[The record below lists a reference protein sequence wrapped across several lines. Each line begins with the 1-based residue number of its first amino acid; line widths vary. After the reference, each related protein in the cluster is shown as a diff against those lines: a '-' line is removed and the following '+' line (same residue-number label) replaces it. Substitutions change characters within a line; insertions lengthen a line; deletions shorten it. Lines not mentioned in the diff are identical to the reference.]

1 MDLKHKLLTM
11 NLFSSLLLLAL
22 TTSSCGLAVHESSP
36 TIHDIDEDNDDELRN
51 LKRNKRNK
59 IKAKGIPKLIKN
71 AKGKIKR
78 RKSVVDLSGLLLGN
92 NGGVVDIQLMSDEAF
107 ETIEMTRD
115 DREED
120 PFESWFGM
128 NETTG
133 HHLTM
138 VKTETPSGETITTG
152 TMQGENGTVY
162 QIRTLADGNVVA
174 EEVKPG
180 MFDRELDALRTD
192 GKGDNGVDPEIIDDG
207 MPRGGRRGR
216 RNLRRLLDSPSVL
229 DIMVSPQTTGQ

>member
-1 MDLKHKLLTM
+1 M
-11 NLFSSLLLLAL
+11 NVSSL
-22 TTSSCGLAVHESSP
+22 TN
-36 TIHDIDEDNDDELRN
+36 DETNEDRDGELRR
-51 LKRNKRNK
+51 LELNKASGSSRHK
-59 IKAKGIPKLIKN
+59 IKPKGTPQVIKN
-71 AKGKIKR
+71 ANGKIKR
-78 RKSVVDLSGLLLGN
+78 RKSVVDLSELLLGED
-92 NGGVVDIQLMSDEAF
+92 GGVVDIQLMSDEAS
-107 ETIEMTRD
+107 ETILMTRD

-120 PFESWFGM
+120 PFESWYGM

-192 GKGDNGVDPEIIDDG
+192 GKVNNDVDPETINAIDG
-207 MPRGGRRGR
+207 MPEGGRRGR
-216 RNLRRLLDSPSVL
+216 RNLRRLLDSPNVL
-229 DIMVSPQTTGQ
+229 DIMVSPRSDPSMTSVLYLSRSVL

>member
-1 MDLKHKLLTM
+1 M

-22 TTSSCGLAVHESSP
+22 TTSSCVLAVREFSP
-36 TIHDIDEDNDDELRN
+36 TIDDTGEDNDGELRN
-51 LKRNKRNK
+51 LKRNKAGGSFRHK
-59 IKAKGIPKLIKN
+59 IEAKGIPKLIKN

-78 RKSVVDLSGLLLGN
+78 RKSVVDLSGLLLGDD
-92 NGGVVDIQLMSDEAF
+92 GGVVDIQLMSDEAF

-120 PFESWFGM
+120 PFASWYGM

-133 HHLTM
+133 HHLTI
-138 VKTETPSGETITTG
+138 VKTETPSGETVTTG
-152 TMQGENGTVY
+152 TMQGKNGTVY

-192 GKGDNGVDPEIIDDG
+192 GKGDNGVDPETIDDG